1 MNNFKTI
8 FCTLLLLVLCHFSNA
23 QNKSENQLQIE
34 TVLKNQVLAW
44 NEGDIEK
51 YMQGYWKSDSLVFI
65 GKKGLTKGWKPTLE
79 NYIKS
84 YPDKKAMGQLSFE
97 LLKEEALGID
107 HFLVIG
113 KWTLNREK
121 DILTGHFSLIWRKI
135 EGQWFIVADHSS

>member
-1 MNNFKTI
+1 MSRLKLNL
-8 FCTLLLLVLCHFSNA
+8 CTAFILFFYGFGQA
-23 QNKSENQLQIE
+23 QIKSENQLQIE

-79 NYIKS
+79 NYIIS